1 MAAVQQSTAGARGVA
16 APPQADL
23 QAVKTR
29 QQATWSAGDYAV
41 IGTSLQI
48 VGESLCEAV
57 DLRAGARVLDVAA
70 GNGNASLAAAR
81 RWGEV
86 VATDYVLALLGRA
99 RERAAAD
106 RLEIEFREADAEEL
120 PFPDASFDVVL
131 STFGVMFTPNQER
144 AAAELLRVCRPGGKI
159 GLANWTPES
168 FVGQLFKAIGKYLPP
183 PSGLK
188 SPALWGTEV
197 RLAELF
203 ASAAEEIDAQRRDF
217 VFRYRSPAHWL
228 EIFRTYYGPVH
239 KAFGALDAEKQA
251 ALASDLMAL
260 MERFNRSGD
269 ASLVLPSEYLEVVIK
284 KRGPATRA

>member
-1 MAAVQQSTAGARGVA
+1 MQISTSASTAPAPSATPPAIDFGAI
-16 APPQADL
+16 
-23 QAVKTR
+23 KTR
-29 QQATWSAGDYAV
+29 QQAAWSAGDYAE
-41 IGTSLQI
+41 IGTRLQL

-57 DLRAGARVLDVAA
+57 DLRAGSRVLDVAA

-81 RWGEV
+81 RWCDV
-86 VATDYVLALLGRA
+86 VATDYVPALLARA

-106 RLEIEFREADAEEL
+106 HLPIEFREADAENL

-131 STFGVMFTPNQER
+131 STFGVMFTPDQER
-144 AAAELLRVCRPGGKI
+144 AAREMLRVCRPGGKI

-168 FVGQLFKAIGKYLPP
+168 FIGQLFKTLGKYIAPAP
-183 PSGLK
+183 GLK

-203 ASAAEEIDAQRRDF
+203 GSGAAEIDSRPRHY

-228 EIFRTYYGPVH
+228 DVFRTYYGPLH

-251 ALASDLMAL
+251 ALARDLTEL
-260 MERFNRSGD
+260 MERLNRSGD
-269 ASLVLPSEYLEVVIK
+269 ATLVLPSEYVEVVI
-284 KRGPATRA
+284 RRR